1 MFSLPFTINPTAIA
15 SIKSDLT
22 KLLPK
27 VKSSHRVEALARS
40 LGYTTYASLRV
51 ASQNPV
57 AFPGEVRWDQYDSY
71 LREHGFPPSAAPLF
85 IAVAKESI
93 RQLLEKEPYLTMD
106 GISKKPWLVRN
117 DKKETWDEYK
127 ERFSSSKEEFFEN
140 GSIEQVLRSLAFIPV
155 YQETEAATRQQNS
168 YGLKHKAEKHP
179 STYPD
184 GSKLGPGYVAQGAF
198 VVAALLLGFSYRE
211 YEDAEEVS
219 FLFSSSAEKAAHKNA
234 VKKTLPG
241 SLRRLLKHLSEEKI
255 SKIVALSGDKIEI
268 ENDLSPSSD
277 GAWQFD
283 MTAEKNLR
291 EFSAWSHVR
300 GNLLG
305 FIRSLNAGERMELTA
320 LMLIGRGDIAEP
332 HISAEES
339 FRRLCAIY
347 KENMSD
353 DHAAYLAQKPL
364 HDYLMKALTLN
375 AEDLVSIG

>member
-1 MFSLPFTINPTAIA
+1 MFSLPFTINPTAVA

-22 KLLPK
+22 KLIPK
-27 VKSSHRVEALARS
+27 IKSSHRVEALARA
-40 LGYTTYASLRV
+40 LGYTTYASLRA

-57 AFPGEVRWDQYDSY
+57 TFPGEVSWERYDSY
-71 LREHGFPPSAAPLF
+71 LREHGFLPSATPLF
-85 IAVAKESI
+85 IAVTKESI

-117 DKKETWDEYK
+117 NKKETWAEYK
-127 ERFSSSKEEFFEN
+127 ERASTSRKEFLEN

-155 YQETEAATRQQNS
+155 YQKTEAATRQQNS

-184 GSKLGPGYVAQGAF
+184 GSKLGPGYVAQGA
-198 VVAALLLGFSYRE
+198 VVAAALLSGFSYRE

-219 FLFSSSAEKAAHKNA
+219 LLLSTSTKEAAHKNVA
-234 VKKTLPG
+234 SSISPG

-255 SKIVALSGDKIEI
+255 SKIVALSGDKTEI
-268 ENDLSPSSD
+268 GNNLSSSD
-277 GAWQFD
+277 DAWQLD
-283 MTAEKNLR
+283 MTAEKNLK

-300 GNLLG
+300 EDLLG
-305 FIRSLNAGERMELTA
+305 FIQSLNAGERMELTA

-332 HISAEES
+332 YISAEKS
-339 FRRLCAIY
+339 FRQLCAEY

-353 DHAAYLAQKPL
+353 DHAAYLTEKPL
-364 HDYLMKALTLN
+364 HDYLMKALALN